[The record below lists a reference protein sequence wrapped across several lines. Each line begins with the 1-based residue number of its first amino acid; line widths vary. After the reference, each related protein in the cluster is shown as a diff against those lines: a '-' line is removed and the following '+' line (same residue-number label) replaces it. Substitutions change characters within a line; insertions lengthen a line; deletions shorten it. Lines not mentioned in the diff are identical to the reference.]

1 MGQKAAIYTRFSIL
15 DQKVLNQLLVLP
27 DHCSI
32 MGWDNVKEY
41 ADEGLSGTLSRKKMT
56 CAKRTLQGRISETV
70 R

>member
-41 ADEGLSGTLSRKKMT
+41 ADEGLSGTLSRKKNDL
-56 CAKRTLQGRISETV
+56 C
-70 R
+70 